1 MLPKD
6 KGENYVLG
14 QSANNHSTKI
24 QLKNNTG
31 IMKKILIFTSLLLF
45 TATCFSENYMDKI
58 VKKACECLANIP
70 DSLGKDNY
78 NMKFGLC
85 LIEVSMPYKNELKRD
100 YNINLDK
107 MDAKEGEKLGRAVV
121 LKMGTICPDGLV
133 IVAKKNKAVP
143 ELDNNEKIMEGVVT
157 NIENNPFV
165 VFSLKDNFGRIF
177 KFYWLSFIQSDLELT
192 NNYNSLLGKTIKLTY
207 GKKDYFDPKILEY
220 RQFNIVSKIETVS
233 N

>member
-1 MLPKD
+1 
-6 KGENYVLG
+6 
-14 QSANNHSTKI
+14 
-24 QLKNNTG
+24 
-31 IMKKILIFTSLLLF
+31 
-45 TATCFSENYMDKI
+45 
-58 VKKACECLANIP
+58 
-70 DSLGKDNY
+70 
-78 NMKFGLC
+78 
-85 LIEVSMPYKNELKRD
+85 MPYKNELKRD